1 MVYEHD
7 PESPSLKI
15 LVRNGS
21 SVVGIIRRNLNTGHY
36 HFYDTQCNAWDCLF
50 QEKRFD
56 SIQMRI
62 EGLLE
67 ARGSTLNLDY
77 A

>member
-15 LVRNGS
+15 LVKNDS
-21 SVVGIIRRNLNTGHY
+21 SIVGIIRRDLRTGDY
-36 HFYDTQCNAWDCLF
+36 YFYDSRCDTRDCLF
-50 QEKRFD
+50 MEKRID
-56 SIQMRI
+56 RIKKRI

-67 ARGSTLNLDY
+67 SGEAV
-77 A
+77 